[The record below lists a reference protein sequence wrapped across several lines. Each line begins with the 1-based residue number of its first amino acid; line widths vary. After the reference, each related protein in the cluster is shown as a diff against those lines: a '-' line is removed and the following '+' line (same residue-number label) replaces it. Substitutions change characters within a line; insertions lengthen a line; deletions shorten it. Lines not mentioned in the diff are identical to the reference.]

1 MNINLQQARSLLKNN
16 KVIAYIKQD
25 DVPVYT
31 DVHEFVPFND
41 AVFKS
46 ICIDL
51 LNDNNVQLTYSD
63 NISFEELQAINNND
77 LLDNVILS
85 NDWEDVTSLKD
96 LKFFTGFTA
105 IKDLS
110 DNNEVFK
117 NIVEIDMRNI
127 STIGSYAFLNH
138 TGISLYNTY
147 NITTI
152 YQHAFD
158 SAIILNDTL
167 AFNSLTTLG
176 QYAFYNA

>member
-1 MNINLQQARSLLKNN
+1 MNINLQQAKSLLKNN

-25 DVPVYT
+25 GVPVYT

-41 AVFKS
+41 AIFKS